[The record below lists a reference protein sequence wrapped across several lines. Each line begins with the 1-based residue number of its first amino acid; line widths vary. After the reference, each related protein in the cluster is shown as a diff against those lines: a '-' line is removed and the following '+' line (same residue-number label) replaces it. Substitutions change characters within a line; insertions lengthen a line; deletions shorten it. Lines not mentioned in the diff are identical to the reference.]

1 MPELDG
7 GVFSNAQILERGKP
21 QLFCSPGSPLPKG
34 SLATSP
40 GGCTSTDEE
49 ESFVTVTSLDRT
61 RHRHLEDTFHS
72 VVTSPQSE
80 AAFKSVN
87 QVWSLKVYSSISLIV
102 WKKSFV
108 WNRRCF
114 ELKNQV
120 IIPGFNQTSNMTMP
134 TSCQNEF
141 QVGKIAIENKRC
153 VHSLFCKLL
162 CRKI

>member
-1 MPELDG
+1 MAE
-7 GVFSNAQILERGKP
+7 FSNAQILERGKP
-21 QLFCSPGSPLPKG
+21 LLFCSPGSPLPTG

-40 GGCTSTDEE
+40 GACTSTDEE

-87 QVWSLKVYSSISLIV
+87 QVWSLKVYSSIFLKWGEIV
-102 WKKSFV
+102 DALL
-108 WNRRCF
+108 C

-153 VHSLFCKLL
+153 LLFCKLL
-162 CRKI
+162 CRKT

>member
-1 MPELDG
+1 MAE
-7 GVFSNAQILERGKP
+7 FSNAQILERGKP
-21 QLFCSPGSPLPKG
+21 LLFCSPGSPLPMG

-87 QVWSLKVYSSISLIV
+87 QVWSLKVYSSIFLMER
-102 WKKSFV
+102 
-108 WNRRCF
+108 NRRCLLC

-120 IIPGFNQTSNMTMP
+120 TIPGFNQTSNMTMP

-141 QVGKIAIENKRC
+141 QVGKIAI
-153 VHSLFCKLL
+153 
-162 CRKI
+162 